1 MTIKSEI
8 IKPNLIIDNN
18 GNSDEVCDSMTDVGN
33 PTEEKF
39 ENEKFNYVINS
50 CIVCNTQVTHITNSH

>member
-1 MTIKSEI
+1 M
-8 IKPNLIIDNN
+8 IIDNN

-39 ENEKFNYVINS
+39 ENEKFNYVKNS
-50 CIVCNTQVTHITNSH
+50 CTVCNTQVTHITNSHL